1 MSCSIALRRSPKP
14 GSLDG
19 HGAERAADLVDHE
32 GGQGLALDVLGDDQ
46 QRLAALH
53 DLLEHGEQVLDRGDL
68 AVHEQDVRVLEDRF
82 LTLGVAHEVRGQV
95 ALVELHALGELELHA
110 EGVRLLDGDHAVLA
124 HLVDGV
130 GEDLAD
136 GRVGRRRWRRPGR
149 SPTCRRSPW
158 PGSRCPSTAAA
169 TAASMP
175 RLRLSGLAPAATLR
189 RPSRTSACASTVA
202 VVVPSPAM
210 SLVLVATSFTS
221 WAPMFS
227 NGSSSSTS
235 RAMDTPS
242 LVMVGAPNFFSS
254 TTLRPLG
261 PMVTFTASASL
272 LTPASR
278 ARRASSSNLMS
289 LAIGAYLTIARMSRP
304 FRMRTSSPPSVI
316 SVPPYLL

>member
-1 MSCSIALRRSPKP
+1 MPSVNSSSMPKVFDSSMVTTPSLPTLSMASARTSPMDGSAAEIEATWAISDLSSISLAWLSMSL
-14 GSLDG
+14 
-19 HGAERAADLVDHE
+19 
-32 GGQGLALDVLGDDQ
+32 
-46 QRLAALH
+46 
-53 DLLEHGEQVLDRGDL
+53 
-68 AVHEQDVRVLEDRF
+68 
-82 LTLGVAHEVRGQV
+82 
-95 ALVELHALGELELHA
+95 
-110 EGVRLLDGDHAVLA
+110 
-124 HLVDGV
+124 
-130 GEDLAD
+130 
-136 GRVGRRRWRRPGR
+136 
-149 SPTCRRSPW
+149 
-158 PGSRCPSTAAA
+158 TAAA

-175 RLRLSGLAPAATLR
+175 RLRPRGLAPAATLR
-189 RPSRTSACASTVA
+189 RPSRTSAWASTVA

-227 NGSSSSTS
+227 KGSSSSTS

-242 LVMVGAPNFFSS
+242 FVMVGAPNFFSS

-261 PMVTFTASASL
+261 PIVTLTASASL
-272 LTPASR
+272 FTPASR